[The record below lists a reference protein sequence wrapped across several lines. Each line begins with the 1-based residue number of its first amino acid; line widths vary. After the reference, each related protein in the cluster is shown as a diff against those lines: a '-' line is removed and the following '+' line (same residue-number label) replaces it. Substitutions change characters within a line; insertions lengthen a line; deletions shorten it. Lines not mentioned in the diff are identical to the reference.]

1 MSIDTI
7 YASVGKVFHKIRE
20 KAQGKERRV
29 FLNFIYIFF
38 NHPKKWVIR
47 NEGGD
52 YLTLNKK
59 QCPSPAVLLKT
70 RTTPVATVRG
80 TKIIALNLENGLDLM
95 KIPVNATK
103 ISRSKTTK
111 FVEKEHAHSRN

>member
-1 MSIDTI
+1 MSIDKVYT
-7 YASVGKVFHKIRE
+7 SVGKVFHKIRE
-20 KAQGKERRV
+20 KTQGKERRV
-29 FLNFIYIFF
+29 FLKIKEIVV

-95 KIPVNATK
+95 KKTMNATK
-103 ISRSKTTK
+103 ISSSKTAQ
-111 FVEKEHAHSRN
+111 FVEKEHDRSRN